1 MPISAMLSGYLTDT
15 LPVNEEPSMFGLF
28 IGGLI
33 GYMFGRFPGFLIGAA
48 AGVFLT
54 RYIRHRLLRKI
65 SHVQTRFLES
75 VFAVMGALCKAD
87 GVVTQDEIQVAE
99 RLFEQFR
106 LSGENRD
113 RAKAAFNRGK
123 ADDFDLDAELQ
134 HFLRISGRQPALLQ
148 TFLQVQVSAVAA
160 DGVVHPAEHEMLVR
174 IARGLGLPESQVY
187 QLEAMLR
194 GSQSGRA
201 GQAGQPSS
209 ASQLEDAYKVLGV
222 SPSDSDADIKKVYRK
237 LMSENHPDKL
247 AGRGLPESMREMA
260 EERTGEITHAYDVIK
275 DARSANK

>member
-1 MPISAMLSGYLTDT
+1 
-15 LPVNEEPSMFGLF
+15 MFGLF

-54 RYIRHRLLRKI
+54 RYMKHRLWQKI
-65 SHVQTRFLES
+65 SHVQTGFLES

-87 GVVTQDEIQVAE
+87 GVVTRDEIEVAE
-99 RLFEQFR
+99 KLFTQFR
-106 LSGENRD
+106 LSGENRE

-134 HFLRISGRQPALLQ
+134 RFLQVSGGQPSLLKM
-148 TFLQVQVSAVAA
+148 FLQVQVSAVAA

-174 IARGLGLPESQVY
+174 IARGLGLPEAQVD

-194 GSQSGRA
+194 GSQGGRA
-201 GQAGQPSS
+201 GQSGQPSS
-209 ASQLEDAYKVLGV
+209 ASQLADAYKVLEV
-222 SPSDSDADIKKVYRK
+222 SSSDSDAHIKKVYRK

-247 AGRGLPESMREMA
+247 AGRGMPESMREMA
-260 EERTGEITHAYDVIK
+260 EQRTREISHAYDVIK
-275 DARSANK
+275 AARHNDK